1 MKFKLS
7 KKIIFSSFILLIIS
21 VFFCF
26 NIIYKPFP
34 FFKVDYIYEKKKFNS
49 DPLKDTKF
57 YKINISKNTNLN
69 FDSREEILQILHSDI
84 FTKIKLATR
93 LTRTIQ
99 EGSLG
104 NVIKT
109 YDNILSKNT
118 MFQEICSES
127 SKIFLYIMSALGEN
141 VRVLWLN
148 GHTINEVWHNN
159 SWIFVDPSSNTLAY
173 NNQDKK
179 FVSFLDILENSSSV
193 QFKNIIE
200 ERHKLWDYRSDPEKL
215 HNIIDSNNLIMI
227 LSNKNIFNFHT
238 SEEKL
243 KRIFSSLIFKS
254 NHYAKQ
260 FITSKNTSKV
270 GNVGL
275 NIYKRIAV
283 NKF

>member
-7 KKIIFSSFILLIIS
+7 KKILFSSYILLIILIY
-21 VFFCF
+21 FCF
-26 NIIYKPFP
+26 NIVYKPFP
-34 FFKVDYIYEKKKFNS
+34 FFSVDYVNEKKEFNS
-49 DPLKDTKF
+49 DPLKDPEF

-69 FDSREEILQILHSDI
+69 FDSREEILKIQHSDI
-84 FTKIKLATR
+84 FTKIRLATR

-99 EGSLG
+99 EGSFG

-127 SKIFLYIMSALGEN
+127 SKIFIYIMSALGEN

-159 SWIFVDPSSNTLAY
+159 SWIFVDASSNTLAY
-173 NNQDKK
+173 NNKDKK
-179 FVSFLDILENSSSV
+179 FVSFLDILENSSSI

-200 ERHKLWDYRSDPEKL
+200 EKHKLWDYRSDPDKL
-215 HNIIDSNNLIMI
+215 HNIINNNNLIMI

-238 SEEKL
+238 SREKL
-243 KRIFSSLIFKS
+243 KRVFSSLKFNS
-254 NHYAKQ
+254 NYQAKQ
-260 FITSKNTSKV
+260 FITSTKTSKV

-275 NIYKRIAV
+275 NIYKRIDV